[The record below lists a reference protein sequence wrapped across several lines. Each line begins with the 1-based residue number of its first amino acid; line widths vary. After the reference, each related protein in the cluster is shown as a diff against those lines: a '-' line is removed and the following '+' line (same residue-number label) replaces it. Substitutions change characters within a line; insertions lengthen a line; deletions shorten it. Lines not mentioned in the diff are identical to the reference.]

1 MDIYCYIKTLC
12 YVMLHSTDYPQ
23 CLVTTGLVKC
33 GKGVVTWFSASANH
47 MHSARAFRILLSAFR
62 SPHFTGT
69 RTTQWVVVQN
79 SMRIEFAHT
88 HLYTNREHSFEL
100 KLASLYDREQSFYS
114 RHQLWHLL
122 SLTFC
127 ECRQPLDL
135 LECSTNATI
144 SSTASKFPNR
154 LQATDIL
161 PKIKQINTI

>member
-1 MDIYCYIKTLC
+1 MLC
-12 YVMLHSTDYPQ
+12 YVTFHRLSTVS
-23 CLVTTGLVKC
+23 CNNRLGKMWKRC
-33 GKGVVTWFSASANH
+33 GH
-47 MHSARAFRILLSAFR
+47 MVFRVSQSHAFRTSIPHFTFR
-62 SPHFTGT
+62 IPHFTGT